1 MFTTE
6 FWVAV
11 FGLFGIG
18 LTSTVRVQIG
28 ILYMM
33 EFIPKDYLP
42 HAGTFYFLMEI
53 TTALFGVL
61 YFSSLSKNWFGYVFI
76 GYLMQAVGTVMTFFV
91 PESPK
96 YLFKKGL
103 TLQAA
108 AVLQKIARMNGADT
122 TLVSNEVVLESYKS
136 VFLGAGATTNNNL

>member
-1 MFTTE
+1 M
-6 FWVAV
+6 AI
-11 FGLFGIG
+11 FGLFGLG

-33 EFIPKDYLP
+33 EFTPKKYLP
-42 HAGTFYFLMEI
+42 FTGTFYFLMEI

-61 YFSSLSKNWFGYVFI
+61 YFSSLSKNWFGYVFV
-76 GYLMQAVGTVMTFFV
+76 GYIMQAIGTIMAFFI

-103 TLQAA
+103 T
-108 AVLQKIARMNGADT
+108 
-122 TLVSNEVVLESYKS
+122 
-136 VFLGAGATTNNNL
+136 